1 MQANLLRW
9 IKKAPKFHPKV
20 VNDAYLLSKGCLV
33 IKVHNQ
39 AEAIRVYKYPYDA
52 LEEIL
57 CNAVFHKTWDNR
69 NPIEVRINIDSI
81 EVFNIEGPMP
91 PLTQDDMKKERV
103 ASRNYRNRRIGDF
116 LKELHYTEGRSTGFP
131 KIRKALRQNGSPEV
145 RFETDDNNS
154 YFLAHLD
161 IHPEFLKELEAG
173 TTPQATPK
181 DTPKAA
187 PKALDLLRVLKQG
200 PKTRSEMMESMS
212 LKDRKSLREN
222 YINPALEANYI
233 AMQYPDS
240 PKHPNQKYYLTDL
253 GKSLL
258 GHQSKA

>member
-1 MQANLLRW
+1 MALPVNIQQLISGQIVEWERLDFKRGWIPEDVLHTICAFANDIHNW
-9 IKKAPKFHPKV
+9 GGGYIV
-20 VNDAYLLSKGCLV
+20 VG
-33 IKVHNQ
+33 I
-39 AEAIRVYKYPYDA
+39 
-52 LEEIL
+52 EEE
-57 CNAVFHKTWDNR
+57 NG
-69 NPIEVRINIDSI
+69 NPVLPPVGVDLKRIYGI
-81 EVFNIEGPMP
+81 
-91 PLTQDDMKKERV
+91 QDDMKKERV

-145 RFETDDNNS
+145 RFETDANNS

-173 TTPQATPK
+173 ITPQATPQATPK
-181 DTPKAA
+181 
-187 PKALDLLRVLKQG
+187 ALELLRALKQG
-200 PKTRSEMMESMS
+200 AKTRSEIMDSMN

-222 YINPALEANYI
+222 YMNPALEANYI
-233 AMQYPDS
+233 AIQFPDS

-258 GHQSKA
+258 VGSE

>member
-1 MQANLLRW
+1 LNNYTKQ
-9 IKKAPKFHPKV
+9 
-20 VNDAYLLSKGCLV
+20 
-33 IKVHNQ
+33 
-39 AEAIRVYKYPYDA
+39 E
-52 LEEIL
+52 
-57 CNAVFHKTWDNR
+57 
-69 NPIEVRINIDSI
+69 
-81 EVFNIEGPMP
+81 
-91 PLTQDDMKKERV
+91 DDMKKERV
-103 ASRNYRNRRIGDF
+103 VSRNYRNRRIGDF

-173 TTPQATPK
+173 TTPQAIPQATPK
-181 DTPKAA
+181 ETPKAT
-187 PKALDLLRVLKQG
+187 PKALELLRVLKQG
-200 PKTRSEMMESMS
+200 PKTRSEMMESMN
-212 LKDRKSLREN
+212 LKDVMNFFKN
-222 YINPALEANYI
+222 YISPALEANYI

-258 GHQSKA
+258 EHQS

>member
-1 MQANLLRW
+1 
-9 IKKAPKFHPKV
+9 
-20 VNDAYLLSKGCLV
+20 
-33 IKVHNQ
+33 
-39 AEAIRVYKYPYDA
+39 
-52 LEEIL
+52 
-57 CNAVFHKTWDNR
+57 
-69 NPIEVRINIDSI
+69 
-81 EVFNIEGPMP
+81 
-91 PLTQDDMKKERV
+91 MKKERV

-161 IHPEFLKELEAG
+161 IHTEFLKELEAG
-173 TTPQATPK
+173 TTPQAIPQAAPQATPK
-181 DTPKAA
+181 ETPKAT
-187 PKALDLLRVLKQG
+187 PKALELLRVLKQG
-200 PKTRSEMMESMS
+200 PKTRSEMMESMN
-212 LKDRKSLREN
+212 LKDVMNFFKN
-222 YINPALEANYI
+222 YISPALEAKYI

-258 GHQSKA
+258 RHQS